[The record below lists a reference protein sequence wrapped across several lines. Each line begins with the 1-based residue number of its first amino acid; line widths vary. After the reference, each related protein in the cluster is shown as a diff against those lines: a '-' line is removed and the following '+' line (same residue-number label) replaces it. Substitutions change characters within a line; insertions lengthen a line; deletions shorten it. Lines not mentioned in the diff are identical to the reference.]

1 MHGDYKTFW
10 NRDQIYRHFG
20 IDKFYDATYY
30 DMSED
35 NVVNLGLKDK
45 EFFKESAGYQKKM
58 KTILFTSNHI
68 NEPLSVYFR

>member
-45 EFFKESAGYQKKM
+45 EFFKESAGYQRK
-58 KTILFTSNHI
+58 
-68 NEPLSVYFR
+68 